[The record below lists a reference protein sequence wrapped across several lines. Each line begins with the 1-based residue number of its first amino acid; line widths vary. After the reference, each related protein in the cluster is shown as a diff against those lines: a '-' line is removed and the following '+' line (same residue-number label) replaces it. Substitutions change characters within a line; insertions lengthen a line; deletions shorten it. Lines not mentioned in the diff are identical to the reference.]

1 MNFIKKHRASLAA
14 GAIGGLMN
22 GLLGAGGGI
31 VITFYLRRALGG
43 GERNDV
49 FANALATML
58 PMSLVSL
65 GYYLIGGY
73 VRVDVSVLQ
82 MLPSAILGGGIGAF
96 LLGRVKFRLL
106 SVVFSLLVILSG
118 LFMLLGA

>member
-1 MNFIKKHRASLAA
+1 
-14 GAIGGLMN
+14 MN

-31 VITFYLRRALGG
+31 VITFYLKRALCD
-43 GERNDV
+43 GEKNDI

-65 GYYLIGGY
+65 GYYLLGGY
-73 VRVDVSVLQ
+73 ARVDGSVLR

-96 LLGRVKFRLL
+96 LLGRVRFKLL
-106 SVVFSLLVILSG
+106 NYVFSLLVIVSG
-118 LFMLLGA
+118 LFMIFGA

>member
-1 MNFIKKHRASLAA
+1 MNFIKKYRASLAV

-31 VITFYLRRALGG
+31 AITFYLRRVLCGG
-43 GERNDV
+43 DKNDV
-49 FANALATML
+49 FANALAVML
-58 PMSLVSL
+58 PLSLISL
-65 GYYLIGGY
+65 GYYLLGGY
-73 VRVDVSVLQ
+73 VAVDISVLR

-96 LLGRVKFRLL
+96 LLGRVRSRLL
-106 SVVFSLLVILSG
+106 NFVFSLLVIVSG

>member
-1 MNFIKKHRASLAA
+1 
-14 GAIGGLMN
+14 MN

-31 VITFYLRRALGG
+31 VITFYLKRALCD
-43 GERNDV
+43 GEKNDI

-65 GYYLIGGY
+65 GYYLLGGY
-73 VRVDVSVLQ
+73 ARVDGSVLR

-96 LLGRVKFRLL
+96 LLGRVRFKLL
-106 SVVFSLLVILSG
+106 NSVFSLLVIVSG
-118 LFMLLGA
+118 LFMIFGA